1 MKKRVEVLFPPEQFA
16 RLAEIACSQ
25 GRSVGFLIRQAV
37 ETVYL
42 SRQLDEKKAAAA
54 WIIAQ
59 QMDWGGD
66 WEDLKKAIEDEVSS
80 YF

>member
-1 MKKRVEVLFPPEQFA
+1 VEVLFPPEQFA
-16 RLAEIACSQ
+16 LLAEIASSQ
-25 GRSVGFLIRQAV
+25 GKSIGSLIRQAV
-37 ETVYL
+37 EAVYL
-42 SRQLDEKKAAAA
+42 SPHLDEKKAAAA

-59 QMDWGGD
+59 QMDWGD